1 MVSPDLRASLE
12 VYDPLQLNED
22 ILSGLEVL
30 ANLNR
35 DDGPVEAE
43 F

>member
-1 MVSPDLRASLE
+1 MVSPDLRARFE
-12 VYDPLQLNED
+12 VHDPLQLNED

-30 ANLNR
+30 ANLDR
-35 DDGPVEAE
+35 DDWSIKTE